1 MYSAASERNKWSYF
15 SGIQC
20 SNSLEIIA
28 PSVKLREMGKKQY
41 LKIIQ
46 HSIQS
51 RGNNKEFGCEE
62 NEGKGESSLRSV
74 KKKSLT
80 DFNILVFLII

>member
-1 MYSAASERNKWSYF
+1 
-15 SGIQC
+15 
-20 SNSLEIIA
+20 
-28 PSVKLREMGKKQY
+28 MGKKQH